1 MDPRLDTS
9 KLTPE
14 IYTAIG
20 ALNAMITNS
29 GIDQRYLH
37 LAKLR
42 ASQIN
47 GCAYCVDL
55 HVKEAIAHGLDS
67 QMLHLVSVWQESAFF
82 DERDR
87 AVLQWTDSV
96 TRVVQ
101 SGIPDDSYEAVLAV
115 FSQKEVAQLT
125 IAIGMI
131 NMLNR
136 IGVGLRMQHPV
147 S

>member
-1 MDPRLDTS
+1 
-9 KLTPE
+9 
-14 IYTAIG
+14 
-20 ALNAMITNS
+20 
-29 GIDQRYLH
+29 
-37 LAKLR
+37 
-42 ASQIN
+42 
-47 GCAYCVDL
+47 
-55 HVKEAIAHGLDS
+55 
-67 QMLHLVSVWQESAFF
+67 MLHLVSVWQESAFF

-115 FSQKEVAQLT
+115 FSPKEVAQLT